1 MCVISKFLKLFSAKI
16 ENGIIVDRASDVLE
30 TYLGF
35 EFDPDAQ
42 CGLPPKAKIFVSAL
56 KESLESRSAPKTEIF
71 RLNSDSGQTSNTYLV
86 STNIPKSVSE
96 TELTTPP
103 KKSENFESL
112 IPKKTP
118 KSSESTPKIS
128 KLKSSP
134 PIPIKNQTME
144 KISTRLS
151 AVQQSPEIIPK
162 KLSLK
167 HFSVLNQS
175 IISYNNWNLNLLEEL
190 EDSNLENMDQPIQS
204 ENS

>member
-56 KESLESRSAPKTEIF
+56 KESLESRSAPKAEIF
-71 RLNSDSGQTSNTYLV
+71 RLNSDSGQT
-86 STNIPKSVSE
+86 
-96 TELTTPP
+96 LTTPP

-118 KSSESTPKIS
+118 KSSESTPKIL

>member
-1 MCVISKFLKLFSAKI
+1 MCVISKFLKLFTAKI

-56 KESLESRSAPKTEIF
+56 KESLESRSAPKAEIF
-71 RLNSDSGQTSNTYLV
+71 TLNSNSGQTSNTYLV
-86 STNIPKSVSE
+86 SKNIPKSVSE

-103 KKSENFESL
+103 KK
-112 IPKKTP
+112 KTP
-118 KSSESTPKIS
+118 KSSESTPKIL